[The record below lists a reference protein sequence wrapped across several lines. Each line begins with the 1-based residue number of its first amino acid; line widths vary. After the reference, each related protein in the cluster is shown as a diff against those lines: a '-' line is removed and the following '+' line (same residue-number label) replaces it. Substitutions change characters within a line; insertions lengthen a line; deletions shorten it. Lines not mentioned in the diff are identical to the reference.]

1 MHGKKVKRNPRLELV
16 KIDNTKRVKLCKM
29 TANENESLGVR
40 KAPANLDIR
49 GKMTG
54 TFLELPVEN
63 CADALY
69 NGGQ

>member
-1 MHGKKVKRNPRLELV
+1 
-16 KIDNTKRVKLCKM
+16 M

-54 TFLELPVEN
+54 TFSEIPVEN

>member
-1 MHGKKVKRNPRLELV
+1 
-16 KIDNTKRVKLCKM
+16 M

-54 TFLELPVEN
+54 TFLEIPVEN

-69 NGGQ
+69 KGVVGTLCGAVNRLRVSSGRV

>member
-1 MHGKKVKRNPRLELV
+1 
-16 KIDNTKRVKLCKM
+16 M

-54 TFLELPVEN
+54 TFLEIPTLCIMEVN
-63 CADALY
+63 KGVVGTLCGAVNRLRVSS
-69 NGGQ
+69 GRV

>member
-1 MHGKKVKRNPRLELV
+1 
-16 KIDNTKRVKLCKM
+16 M

-54 TFLELPVEN
+54 TFWKFRLKIARTLCIMEVNKGVVGTLCGAVN
-63 CADALY
+63 RLRVSS
-69 NGGQ
+69 GRV